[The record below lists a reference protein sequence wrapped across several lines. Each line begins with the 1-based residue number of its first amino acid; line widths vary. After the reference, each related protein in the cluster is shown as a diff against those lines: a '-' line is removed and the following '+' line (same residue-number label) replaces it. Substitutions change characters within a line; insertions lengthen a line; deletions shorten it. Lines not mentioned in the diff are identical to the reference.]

1 MLLHLMHDWAVRREP
16 WQVPRPNP
24 PTRACAACADPAARW
39 LRVALEGRLL
49 PQLADGRR
57 EAAALGRVIVLAA
70 AAGRR
75 TVSR

>member
-24 PTRACAACADPAARW
+24 PTLSAPPALTQPRAGYAWRWKAASCLSWRM
-39 LRVALEGRLL
+39 
-49 PQLADGRR
+49 
-57 EAAALGRVIVLAA
+57 AAALGRVIVLAA
-70 AAGRR
+70 AAGHR